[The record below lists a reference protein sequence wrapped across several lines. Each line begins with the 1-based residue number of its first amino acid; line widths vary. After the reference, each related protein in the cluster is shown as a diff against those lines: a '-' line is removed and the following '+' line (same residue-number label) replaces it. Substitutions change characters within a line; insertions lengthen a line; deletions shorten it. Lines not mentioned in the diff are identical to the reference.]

1 MRLRLGIL
9 LTAVGLAIAPAA
21 HAAHHLWTISEAF
34 SNASGSVQFVEM
46 SCPSAGENNIG
57 AFALTS
63 NTHTLNFVTNLN
75 GATSTA
81 NSWVLLATSGFNA
94 LPGGI
99 APDYVIPANFFNTG
113 GGTLNYAG
121 IDNWAY
127 GAVPTDGVHSLLRN
141 GSTPVNNP
149 QNFLGQSGSVNL
161 SAPVPALQ
169 TWGLLVLVGA
179 MLFAASGLWK
189 KQRAQ
194 LTA

>member
-9 LTAVGLAIAPAA
+9 LTAVGLVMAPAA
-21 HAAHHLWTISEAF
+21 QAAHHLWTISEAF
-34 SNASGSVQFVEM
+34 SNASGTVQFVELT
-46 SCPSAGENNIG
+46 CPAAGENNIG

-63 NTHTLNFVTNLN
+63 NTHALNFVTNLN

-81 NSWVLLATSGFNA
+81 NSWVLAATSGFGS
-94 LPGGI
+94 LPGGV
-99 APDYVIPANFFNTG
+99 APDYIIPANFFNTG

-121 IDNWAY
+121 IDNWSY

-141 GSTPVNNP
+141 GSTAVNSP
-149 QNFLGQSGSVNL
+149 SNFSGNTGSVNV
-161 SAPVPALQ
+161 SASVPALQ

-189 KQRAQ
+189 KRTPLA
-194 LTA
+194 A

>member
-9 LTAVGLAIAPAA
+9 LTAVGLAVAPAA
-21 HAAHHLWTISEAF
+21 QAAHHLWTISEAF
-34 SNASGSVQFVEM
+34 SNASGNVQFVKL
-46 SCPSAGENNIG
+46 SCPAAGENNIG

-81 NSWVLLATSGFNA
+81 NSWVLLATPGFASLSG
-94 LPGGI
+94 GVT
-99 APDYVIPANFFNTG
+99 PDYVIPANFFNTG

-127 GAVPTDGVHSLLRN
+127 GAVPTDGLHSLLRN
-141 GSTPVNNP
+141 GTTPVNAP
-149 QNFLGQSGSVNL
+149 QNFLGQSGSVNVT
-161 SAPVPALQ
+161 SPVPALQ
-169 TWGLLVLVGA
+169 TWGLLLLVGA

-189 KQRAQ
+189 KRSPLA
-194 LTA
+194 A